1 MRVGDWVEFV
11 SITNKDGSELAEDN
25 WRRKLVGKIRLCMLV
40 GGFGRVQPVYKYD
53 VEMKDG
59 EVTYVNLD
67 LEGNA
72 SVSDHFPIEIS
83 PDVWKLETCTSIYT
97 FRVLSDEEVIQV
109 EEAVEQAFADRIG
122 MMFAAYENGPVS

>member
-67 LEGNA
+67 REGNA

-83 PDVWKLETCTSIYT
+83 PCVWKLETCTSIYT

>member
-67 LEGNA
+67 SEGNA

-83 PDVWKLETCTSIYT
+83 PGVWELETCTSIYT

-109 EEAVEQAFADRIG
+109 EEAVEQAFTDRIG
-122 MMFAAYENGPVS
+122 MMLAAYENGPVS